1 MEGKTMRK
9 LTLVT
14 IGVATLALAGCG
26 DPKPENTTAAPEAA
40 APVDNMAVSSSA
52 GDPTNTAGAV
62 PPAGNEAAPTD
73 ASNMSAPSNTTE
85 QSSAS
90 GKI

>member
-1 MEGKTMRK
+1 LEGKIMRK

-26 DPKPENTTAAPEAA
+26 DPEPKNTTAAPEAA

-52 GDPTNTAGAV
+52 GDPAVADNVTA
-62 PPAGNEAAPTD
+62 PADIA
-73 ASNMSAPSNTTE
+73 NMSAPSDTTAP
-85 QSSAS
+85 SSS
-90 GKI
+90 SDGKIK